1 MSTNQRPPLWLLAL
15 FWLITVGAFA
25 LGIFVAKRSA
35 IPEPQATAMQVVLQ
49 EIVRSHVEE
58 QDPHRLADIAI
69 KAMASFDHYGQYVP
83 AAEVDGYV
91 EATTGNYAG
100 IGVATLPVPGK
111 LLVKFP
117 FQGGPAARAGL
128 LPGDEIV
135 AVGDTR
141 IAGLEGSARQELI
154 DKRIR
159 GEPGSTVR
167 ITVARGQESPRE
179 VDIVRNDVHRPA
191 VKWLQF
197 LDDKAGLAY
206 LWLSDFHPDSDRA
219 VLAALD
225 ELAKGPTQLN
235 GLVLDLRFNGG
246 GYLDACVA
254 IANLFLREGVITTV
268 KKRGDATESEYR
280 AVPELCRFPDLPL
293 VILVNQDSASASEV
307 LTGAL
312 QDHGRALVVGELTY
326 GKGMVNTLFSYKKLD
341 FKLKVTT
348 GHYVTPKGR
357 NLEGHFDRAFRGDK
371 KGGIVP
377 DREVAL
383 DGEAL
388 RRAYAALNDH
398 EPPPEFRAAVAELC
412 RANDL
417 RAPGILPASEDPQ
430 LQAAVTSLRERVAAA
445 QKAK

>member
-1 MSTNQRPPLWLLAL
+1 MSTHQRPPLWLLGL

-25 LGIFVAKRSA
+25 FGIFIGKRGA

-58 QDPHRLADIAI
+58 QDPHNLADIAI

-100 IGVATLPVPGK
+100 IGVATLPLPGK

-117 FQGGPAARAGL
+117 FAGGPAARAGI
-128 LPGDEIV
+128 LPGDELV
-135 AVGDTR
+135 AVGETR
-141 IAGLEGSARQELI
+141 IAGLDGTARQELI
-154 DKRIR
+154 DKHIR
-159 GEPGSTVR
+159 GEPGSKVR
-167 ITVARGQESPRE
+167 VTVARGQEPPRE
-179 VDIVRNDVHRPA
+179 VEIVRSDVHRPA
-191 VKWLQF
+191 VKWSQF
-197 LDDKAGLAY
+197 LDETEGIAY

-219 VLAALD
+219 LLAAIEQLSS
-225 ELAKGPTQLN
+225 GPVRLR
-235 GLVLDLRFNGG
+235 GLILDLRFNGG
-246 GYLDACVA
+246 GYLDACVS
-254 IANLFLREGVITTV
+254 IANLFLPEGVITTV
-268 KKRGDATESEYR
+268 RKRGNETESEFR
-280 AVPELCRFPDLPL
+280 AVPEKCRFADLPL

-383 DGEAL
+383 DGESL
-388 RRAYAALNDH
+388 RQAYAALNDH
-398 EPPPEFRAAVAELC
+398 EPPAEFRAAVAALC
-412 RANDL
+412 TEHGL
-417 RAPGILPASEDPQ
+417 RTPGILSADVDPQ
-430 LQAAVTSLRERVAAA
+430 LQTAIAALRERIAAA
-445 QKAK
+445 KQGK